1 MFYLTIGILTRNIA
15 FRTYDAQAKA
25 ETGVANP
32 PRALASSLSPRRTSV
47 PLSRAVPSYMM
58 GRNSNPI
65 VSGPTVPLYSNVVV
79 PRTPSLQEE
88 TTALVSAHRCSSEDI
103 ESTSQFE
110 PDRSNR
116 SSNETLFIVSSRDSN
131 NGSNRLTSSKA
142 GFLLEYSGDDLAIV
156 NHKCVHSPRVGSK
169 ERTRNASK
177 EIVHVVHA
185 PTIKAKE
192 RLERVFEPEAAVK
205 SLSAIEKQEWM
216 LWLRL
221 RKKSLAIRGR
231 SSSTRR
237 DASGSSKL
245 KRHGINT
252 RKGQANITH
261 IVNRDSESL
270 NIRLAAQMLA
280 AALNS
285 LVIQWNE
292 KANKSM
298 SSERNLEG
306 EKTHLCDRFYH
317 LHTSTQLEEPAK
329 SSPAARSANNNYFG
343 VVLQFVGC
351 RPSRFT
357 PLQKHPSS
365 TSNPRSSMDIGESND
380 GSESSLSD
388 SIVNDYEFN
397 EPTNLK
403 SGDCCQW
410 PRRCHGNSHG

>member
-1 MFYLTIGILTRNIA
+1 MFYLTIGILTRSIT
-15 FRTYDAQAKA
+15 FRTYYDSQTTIGA

-32 PRALASSLSPRRTSV
+32 PRALAHSLPLRRTSV
-47 PLSRAVPSYMM
+47 PLSRAVLSDMM
-58 GRNSNPI
+58 GRNLNPVI
-65 VSGPTVPLYSNVVV
+65 TGPTVALYSNVVV

-131 NGSNRLTSSKA
+131 NDSNRLTSSEA

-192 RLERVFEPEAAVK
+192 HVFEPEAAVK
-205 SLSAIEKQEWM
+205 SLSAFEKQDRM

-245 KRHGINT
+245 KRQGINT

-261 IVNRDSESL
+261 IVNRDSESP

-292 KANKSM
+292 KVNKSM
-298 SSERNLEG
+298 SSERKLEG
-306 EKTHLCDRFYH
+306 EKTHLCD
-317 LHTSTQLEEPAK
+317 
-329 SSPAARSANNNYFG
+329 
-343 VVLQFVGC
+343 
-351 RPSRFT
+351 
-357 PLQKHPSS
+357 
-365 TSNPRSSMDIGESND
+365 
-380 GSESSLSD
+380 
-388 SIVNDYEFN
+388 
-397 EPTNLK
+397 
-403 SGDCCQW
+403 
-410 PRRCHGNSHG
+410 